1 MLHSVSVVGY
11 LKICAFL
18 VKLRCLKSS
27 SGGVINRVFEGE
39 FECEV
44 GFRSR

>member
-27 SGGVINRVFEGE
+27 SGGVNRVFEGE
-39 FECEV
+39 F
-44 GFRSR
+44 